1 MFFVVVFSAHINKD
15 IWVLVNVT
23 YVWRI
28 LYELFERQCK
38 AVNNFHYTS
47 G

>member
-28 LYELFERQCK
+28 LYELFERHYK
-38 AVNNFHYTS
+38 ALNSFHCTS